1 MGGGAL
7 GTVLGLGVVAVVI
20 DMAIRLVALVVVPR
34 NRLPTAAMAWLLA
47 VFFIPVIGVVLFL
60 LIGNPK
66 LPMKRQLKQTEM
78 NEVAAD
84 RLVPVEAPEEAAPV
98 DWLEPLIT
106 LNRNLSGMPFVD
118 GNAGELNGDYS
129 GSMATVA
136 AEIDAATSY
145 VHVEY
150 YILNVDETTGVFF
163 DALEA
168 AVKRGVTVR
177 VLLDHWASSHCRD
190 YKATLERLTSMGA
203 QWRLMLP
210 VRPLH
215 RQYQRIDL
223 RNHRKL
229 VVIDGVVAFVGSQN
243 MIDRTYNKK
252 SNIKRGLMWQ
262 ELVCRVEGP
271 VVSSIDFVFATD
283 WYMETDEQL
292 EPAELSAAK
301 QPAQVPPTP
310 SVPTPAPA
318 GDLGCQV
325 VPSGPGFEVENNLQ
339 LFLSLLYAARDRVII
354 TSPYFVPDDSMLR
367 GLMAATG
374 RGVHVELFVSELGD
388 QAMVWHAQ
396 RSYYEAL
403 LRTGL
408 RIYRYPAPYILHA
421 KHFSVDDDVAL
432 IGSSNMD
439 MRSFGLNS
447 EISLLVRS
455 RSFVAQM
462 RVVEKEYRAIS
473 KELTLEEWQQEPLK
487 ATVLDGLARLTSALQ

>member
-1 MGGGAL
+1 MQGSEGY
-7 GTVLGLGVVAVVI
+7 VA
-20 DMAIRLVALVVVPR
+20 
-34 NRLPTAAMAWLLA
+34 T
-47 VFFIPVIGVVLFL
+47 
-60 LIGNPK
+60 
-66 LPMKRQLKQTEM
+66 
-78 NEVAAD
+78 
-84 RLVPVEAPEEAAPV
+84 
-98 DWLEPLIT
+98 
-106 LNRNLSGMPFVD
+106 
-118 GNAGELNGDYS
+118 
-129 GSMATVA
+129 
-136 AEIDAATSY
+136 
-145 VHVEY
+145 
-150 YILNVDETTGVFF
+150 
-163 DALEA
+163 
-168 AVKRGVTVR
+168 VKRGVTVR
-177 VLLDHWASSHCRD
+177 VLLDHWASSHCSD

-210 VRPLH
+210 VQPLH
-215 RQYQRIDL
+215 GHYQRIDL

-229 VVIDGVVAFVGSQN
+229 VVIDGAIAFVGSQN

-292 EPAELSAAK
+292 EPAELTAATR
-301 QPAQVPPTP
+301 PAQLPAGLAARLPAQLPAAQPTA
-310 SVPTPAPA
+310 VPA

-325 VPSGPGFEVENNLQ
+325 VPSGPGFQVENNLQ
-339 LFLSLLYAARDRVII
+339 LFLSLLYAARERVII

-408 RIYRYPAPYILHA
+408 KIYRYPAPYILHA

-473 KELTLEEWQQEPLK
+473 KELTLEEWEQEPGM
-487 ATVLDGLARLTSALQ
+487 ATLLDGLARLTSALQ